1 VCSPWLRSG
10 AWLPVMAELVREGKI
25 EVEET
30 FFDGID
36 RWVDGFQSLFDGS
49 NVGKVVVRV

>member
-1 VCSPWLRSG
+1 
-10 AWLPVMAELVREGKI
+10 MAELVREGKI